1 MNYSMV
7 EGSHPNMSLFM
18 EGDTF
23 EHCNICNR
31 SLEFSE
37 TALDDKVAFQNVFE
51 RVSTKFLLF

>member
-1 MNYSMV
+1 MV